1 MQIEKQNVISKCN
14 EYLWYAIL
22 VEFQL
27 FGTVWAM
34 MDVSGKPY
42 LLLYWGFVAL
52 ALVKLCIQKNN
63 WKEWILIIAFGCV
76 AICSF
81 QNSQDKT
88 PLLLMLGVCCSRE
101 INLDKFL
108 RIDLIG
114 RVVSAVLLITLPLA
128 NFYENTIIF
137 ERGIYRTYFG
147 WQAANGMGFSFTV
160 MALEWMYLRHRRFR
174 WYDYVG
180 VLTMVLFLDRTAN
193 SRTAELLMLGILSVE
208 LFCTWFEKK
217 RPEKNLY
224 KLCTFGCVG
233 ALGLDLIAFGTAMWL
248 YFFNQPVWNNLQST
262 LTSRFRLPGA
272 FFEAHGISLFGS
284 PYNPDIYDYLD
295 ILFGYLTLHLG
306 VVIAVIVFVLF
317 VISII
322 YGYRRKDEKYLILLL
337 FVLLRSTMESEH
349 LNLIYSWFPVLLGM
363 AVWGIR
369 EKILE
374 T

>member
-1 MQIEKQNVISKCN
+1 MQIEKQNVISKSN

-108 RIDLIG
+108 RIDRIG

-137 ERGIYRTYFG
+137 ERGIYRT
-147 WQAANGMGFSFTV
+147 
-160 MALEWMYLRHRRFR
+160 
-174 WYDYVG
+174 
-180 VLTMVLFLDRTAN
+180 
-193 SRTAELLMLGILSVE
+193 
-208 LFCTWFEKK
+208 
-217 RPEKNLY
+217 
-224 KLCTFGCVG
+224 
-233 ALGLDLIAFGTAMWL
+233 
-248 YFFNQPVWNNLQST
+248 
-262 LTSRFRLPGA
+262 
-272 FFEAHGISLFGS
+272 
-284 PYNPDIYDYLD
+284 
-295 ILFGYLTLHLG
+295 
-306 VVIAVIVFVLF
+306 
-317 VISII
+317 
-322 YGYRRKDEKYLILLL
+322 
-337 FVLLRSTMESEH
+337 
-349 LNLIYSWFPVLLGM
+349 
-363 AVWGIR
+363 
-369 EKILE
+369 
-374 T
+374 

>member
-1 MQIEKQNVISKCN
+1 MNTSDSEIQKIN
-14 EYLWYAIL
+14 EYIWYVIL

-88 PLLLMLGVCCSRE
+88 PLLLMLGICCSRE

-114 RVVSAVLLITLPLA
+114 RVASAVLLIALSLA
-128 NFYENTIIF
+128 GLYKNKVFF
-137 ERGIYRTYFG
+137 ARDIYRTCFG
-147 WQAANGMGFSFTV
+147 WQVPNGMGFSFTV
-160 MALEWMYLRHRRFR
+160 MALEWMYLRHRRFL

-193 SRTAELLMLGILSVE
+193 SRTAQLLMLGILIVE
-208 LFCTWFEKK
+208 LFYTWFEKK

-224 KLCTFGCVG
+224 KLCAFGCVG

-248 YFFNQPVWNNLQST
+248 YFLIN
-262 LTSRFRLPGA
+262 RY
-272 FFEAHGISLFGS
+272 GIICRAL
-284 PYNPDIYDYLD
+284 
-295 ILFGYLTLHLG
+295 
-306 VVIAVIVFVLF
+306 
-317 VISII
+317 
-322 YGYRRKDEKYLILLL
+322 
-337 FVLLRSTMESEH
+337 
-349 LNLIYSWFPVLLGM
+349 
-363 AVWGIR
+363 
-369 EKILE
+369 
-374 T
+374 